1 LRCPISNN
9 VTCKVRN
16 GKNPSTRVNTLAETA
31 KRSFPPLAD
40 DFPFLGLISG
50 LLIVAQAWL
59 LARILNHM
67 IMENIPA
74 RSAPDALYRPGPDFC
89 SARLGGLAA

>member
-31 KRSFPPLAD
+31 KRYFPRWLMISRL
-40 DFPFLGLISG
+40 LGFVSG

-67 IMENIPA
+67 IMENIP
-74 RSAPDALYRPGPDFC
+74 REALLLPFIV
-89 SARLGGLAA
+89 

>member
-1 LRCPISNN
+1 MEKTRQQELTRWLKQQSVISRRWL
-9 VTCKVRN
+9 TISR
-16 GKNPSTRVNTLAETA
+16 L
-31 KRSFPPLAD
+31 
-40 DFPFLGLISG
+40 LGFVSG

-74 RSAPDALYRPGPDFC
+74 RSAPAALYCPDPDFYP
-89 SARLGGLAA
+89 ARLGGVAA

>member
-1 LRCPISNN
+1 VPNSNN

-16 GKNPSTRVNTLAETA
+16 EKTRQQELTRWLKQQSVISRRWLMIS
-31 KRSFPPLAD
+31 RL
-40 DFPFLGLISG
+40 LGFVSG

-67 IMENIPA
+67 IMENIP
-74 RSAPDALYRPGPDFC
+74 REALLLPLL
-89 SARLGGLAA
+89 SWS